1 MFQNGF
7 VEVAELLIDA
17 GADLEVKNEDGDTPL
32 MLAVRSEHAAVVDL
46 LCQRGCNMHAHGFDD
61 IDPLDYALNKRNLY
75 LSDVLLKHERQH
87 LNSVSSTNSVDT
99 SITNHLNSPT
109 ATKISN
115 IAPID
120 EIAAV
125 STPTASTITSDE
137 LSANINKMASD
148 IKKLNDVDE
157 ESNKNS
163 NSLNVKA
170 TETPETAQAA
180 QSVVADAA
188 VPIVQEIAAENQNA
202 NDSVFQS
209 ED

>member
-1 MFQNGF
+1 M
-7 VEVAELLIDA
+7 
-17 GADLEVKNEDGDTPL
+17 KNEDGDTPL

-75 LSDVLLKHERQH
+75 LSDVLMKHERQH

-99 SITNHLNSPT
+99 NMPNHLNSPTLSANAANST

-115 IAPID
+115 ITND
-120 EIAAV
+120 EIA
-125 STPTASTITSDE
+125 STPSTANDD
-137 LSANINKMASD
+137 LSV
-148 IKKLNDVDE
+148 IKKNLSDKL
-157 ESNKNS
+157 ESTS
-163 NSLNVKA
+163 NSLNEKKETSDSTDASNTNSNKSEQPLAISIAQGGAISSTA
-170 TETPETAQAA
+170 TVAQDTIE
-180 QSVVADAA
+180 S
-188 VPIVQEIAAENQNA
+188 QNA